1 MLYAPSVRKQCDVT
15 IQQNDLGVR
24 VAVVETKVDDV
35 EGDVRRLEGQLIHL
49 ADKLDLKFTWLIG
62 LVVMILIAIIANG
75 VMT

>member
-1 MLYAPSVRKQCDVT
+1 MTS
-15 IQQNDLGVR
+15 QQNDLGTR

-35 EGDVRRLEGQLIHL
+35 EDDVRRLEGQLIHL

-75 VMT
+75 VVS

>member
-1 MLYAPSVRKQCDVT
+1 MTS
-15 IQQNDLGVR
+15 QQNDLGTR

-35 EGDVRRLEGQLIHL
+35 EDDVRRLEGQLIHL

-75 VMT
+75 VMS

>member
-1 MLYAPSVRKQCDVT
+1 MT
-15 IQQNDLGVR
+15 IQQDDLGVR

>member
-1 MLYAPSVRKQCDVT
+1 MT

-35 EGDVRRLEGQLIHL
+35 EDDVRRLEGQLIHL

>member
-1 MLYAPSVRKQCDVT
+1 MT